1 MIVGKN
7 KCISKG
13 KKGGKKKTVDP
24 FSKKDRYDIKAPPV
38 FSVRNIGK
46 TLVSRTQ
53 GTKIASEGL
62 KHRVFEV
69 SLVDLHSDEDKT
81 YMKIRLCA
89 EDVQGGNVIT
99 NFWILWKMTEIM
111 SNQTSTCD
119 LKELVSNFIPE

>member
-99 NFWILWKMTEIM
+99 NFWGM
-111 SNQTSTCD
+111 SFTTDKLHS
-119 LKELVSNFIPE
+119 LVKKWHKDSLEDD